1 MSNNGNGQFPNATF
15 LVVVTSADLK
25 KPISMHSIGPDGSV
39 TAQLVKP
46 RAIFVVP
53 NQENGLQD
61 MSKIPL
67 EQLAK
72 AKSLVEIQV
81 LFEAIGVVRL
91 DG

>member
-1 MSNNGNGQFPNATF
+1 MTQNGQFSNVTF

-25 KPISMHSIGPDGSV
+25 KPISMHSMGPDSSV
-39 TAQLVKP
+39 TAMLVRP
-46 RAIFVVP
+46 RAVFVVP

-61 MSKIPL
+61 TSKIPL

-72 AKSLVEIQV
+72 AKNLVELQV
-81 LFEAIGVVRL
+81 TFESNGVARL

>member
-1 MSNNGNGQFPNATF
+1 MSNNGQFSNVTF
-15 LVVVTSADLK
+15 LVVVTSAELK
-25 KPISMHSIGPDGSV
+25 KPITMHSMGTDGSV

-46 RAIFVVP
+46 RAVFVVP

-61 MSKIPL
+61 VSKIPL
-67 EQLAK
+67 AELAK

-81 LFEAIGVVRL
+81 LFEAIGVMRL

>member
-1 MSNNGNGQFPNATF
+1 MTF

-25 KPISMHSIGPDGSV
+25 KPVSMHSMGPDGSV
-39 TAQLVKP
+39 TAMLVKP
-46 RAIFVVP
+46 RAVFVVP

-72 AKSLVEIQV
+72 AKSLIELQMT
-81 LFEAIGVVRL
+81 FEASGVARL